1 MQGIN
6 LSGGQKQRISVARAL
21 YQQTNMVFLVSAW
34 YTHTHTHAGIHE
46 KAKYSQ
52 FINQLSPNNPPHYTN
67 RAKFTRQSIRYSLQ
81 LISHLLCVTI

>member
-52 FINQLSPNNPPHYTN
+52 FINQLSPNNLP
-67 RAKFTRQSIRYSLQ
+67 SLHQ
-81 LISHLLCVTI
+81 